1 MNASPNIIEVS
12 VQNFQTEVVEK
23 SQQIPVF
30 LEFYADGAEPSE
42 QLAPILNKLATEF
55 SEKMILA
62 RVDVQQNQQIV
73 QQLAVRTLPT
83 VKVIF
88 QGQMAQDLE
97 GPQEEATLREM
108 IEQLT
113 MSSVERIREQIK
125 VYLAQGHRAEAIEL
139 LQQVISEEPHNHAL
153 QTELSDLLI
162 MENRIDEAKLIL
174 ASLPTDAEGI
184 SKPQNRVAFIEL
196 ANELPPLAE
205 LLTAREANEDDLQ
218 LQYDTA
224 VRLIAD
230 DQIEAALEGLL
241 VMLKKDKSFDDELAR
256 KTMIKVF
263 ELLGKGDAMATAY
276 RRKMFTFLH

>member
-55 SEKMILA
+55 SEKIILA

-83 VKVIF
+83 IKVIF

-125 VYLAQGHRAEAIEL
+125 VYLAQGHRTEAIEL

-263 ELLGKGDAMATAY
+263 ELLGKGNAMATAY

>member
-55 SEKMILA
+55 SEKIILA

-83 VKVIF
+83 IKVIF

-97 GPQEEATLREM
+97 GPQEEDTLREM

-125 VYLAQGHRAEAIEL
+125 VYLAQGHRTEAIEL

>member
-55 SEKMILA
+55 SEKIILA
-62 RVDVQQNQQIV
+62 RVDVQQNPQIV
-73 QQLAVRTLPT
+73 QQLNVRTLPT
-83 VKVIF
+83 IKVIF

-97 GPQEEATLREM
+97 GPQEESALREI

-125 VYLAQGHRAEAIEL
+125 VHLEQGDRVAAIGL
-139 LQQVISEEPHNHAL
+139 LQQVIAEEPNNHAL

-162 MENRIDEAKLIL
+162 MENRIDEAKQIL
-174 ASLPTDAEGI
+174 ASLPADAEGI
-184 SKPQNRVAFIEL
+184 SKPQNRIAFIEI
-196 ANELPPLAE
+196 ATELPPLAE
-205 LLTAREANEDDLQ
+205 LLASRDADEDNLQ

-241 VMLKKDKSFDDELAR
+241 VMLKKDKSFEEELAR

-263 ELLGKGDAMATAY
+263 ELLGKGDQMATAY

>member
-12 VQNFQTEVVEK
+12 VQNFQSEVIEK

-42 QLAPILNKLATEF
+42 QLAPILNRLANEF
-55 SEKMILA
+55 SEKIILA
-62 RVDVQQNQQIV
+62 RVNVQQNPQIV

-83 VKVIF
+83 IKVIF

-97 GPQEEATLREM
+97 GPQEETTLREI

-125 VYLAQGHRAEAIEL
+125 VYLSQGLRAEAIEL

-162 MENRIDEAKLIL
+162 MENRIDEAKQIL

-184 SKPQNRVAFIEL
+184 SKPQNRIAFIEL
-196 ANELPPLAE
+196 ASELPPLAE
-205 LLTAREANEDDLQ
+205 LMNAREANGDDLQ

-241 VMLKKDKSFDDELAR
+241 IMLKKDKSFDDELAR

-263 ELLGKGDAMATAY
+263 ELLGKGDTMATAY

>member
-12 VQNFQTEVVEK
+12 VQNFQSEVVEK

-55 SEKMILA
+55 SEKIILA

-125 VYLAQGHRAEAIEL
+125 VYLAQGQRAEAIEL

-205 LLTAREANEDDLQ
+205 LLTAREANGDDLQ

-241 VMLKKDKSFDDELAR
+241 IMLKKDKSFDDELAR

>member
-1 MNASPNIIEVS
+1 MNASPNIVEVS

-55 SEKMILA
+55 SEKIILA

-125 VYLAQGHRAEAIEL
+125 VYLAQGQRAEAIEL

-205 LLTAREANEDDLQ
+205 LLTAREANGDDLQ

>member
-12 VQNFQTEVVEK
+12 VQNFQSEVVEK

-55 SEKMILA
+55 SEKIILA

-125 VYLAQGHRAEAIEL
+125 VYLAQGQRAEAIEL

-162 MENRIDEAKLIL
+162 MENRIDEAKQIL

-184 SKPQNRVAFIEL
+184 SKPQNRIAFIEL
-196 ANELPPLAE
+196 ASELPPLAE
-205 LLTAREANEDDLQ
+205 LMNAREANGDDLQ

-241 VMLKKDKSFDDELAR
+241 IMLKKDKSFDDELAR

-263 ELLGKGDAMATAY
+263 ELLGKGDTMATAY

>member
-55 SEKMILA
+55 SEKIILA

-83 VKVIF
+83 IKVIF

-113 MSSVERIREQIK
+113 FANLFQGQNIWQSSHPKI
-125 VYLAQGHRAEAIEL
+125 L
-139 LQQVISEEPHNHAL
+139 LPIFFLNS
-153 QTELSDLLI
+153 
-162 MENRIDEAKLIL
+162 K
-174 ASLPTDAEGI
+174 GI
-184 SKPQNRVAFIEL
+184 APLCSMVRYEMQRVAS
-196 ANELPPLAE
+196 NW
-205 LLTAREANEDDLQ
+205 
-218 LQYDTA
+218 
-224 VRLIAD
+224 
-230 DQIEAALEGLL
+230 
-241 VMLKKDKSFDDELAR
+241 
-256 KTMIKVF
+256 
-263 ELLGKGDAMATAY
+263 
-276 RRKMFTFLH
+276 

>member
-1 MNASPNIIEVS
+1 
-12 VQNFQTEVVEK
+12 
-23 SQQIPVF
+23 
-30 LEFYADGAEPSE
+30 
-42 QLAPILNKLATEF
+42 
-55 SEKMILA
+55 
-62 RVDVQQNQQIV
+62 
-73 QQLAVRTLPT
+73 
-83 VKVIF
+83 
-88 QGQMAQDLE
+88 
-97 GPQEEATLREM
+97 
-108 IEQLT
+108 
-113 MSSVERIREQIK
+113 
-125 VYLAQGHRAEAIEL
+125 
-139 LQQVISEEPHNHAL
+139 
-153 QTELSDLLI
+153 

-224 VRLIAD
+224 VRLIAV

>member
-55 SEKMILA
+55 SEKIILA

-83 VKVIF
+83 IKVIF

-97 GPQEEATLREM
+97 GPQEEATLREL

-125 VYLAQGHRAEAIEL
+125 VYLAQGHRTEAIEL

>member
-12 VQNFQTEVVEK
+12 VQNFQSEVIEK

-42 QLAPILNKLATEF
+42 QLAPILNRLANEF
-55 SEKMILA
+55 SEKIILA
-62 RVDVQQNQQIV
+62 RVNVQQNPQIV

-83 VKVIF
+83 IKVIF

-97 GPQEEATLREM
+97 GPQEETTLREI

-125 VYLAQGHRAEAIEL
+125 VYLSQGLRAEAIEL

-162 MENRIDEAKLIL
+162 MENRIDEAKQIL

-184 SKPQNRVAFIEL
+184 SKPQNRIAFIEL
-196 ANELPPLAE
+196 ASELPPLAE
-205 LLTAREANEDDLQ
+205 LMNAREANGDDLQ

-241 VMLKKDKSFDDELAR
+241 IMLKKDKSFEDELAR

-263 ELLGKGDAMATAY
+263 ELLGKGDTMATAY

>member
-55 SEKMILA
+55 SEKIILA

-88 QGQMAQDLE
+88 QGQMAQALE

>member
-205 LLTAREANEDDLQ
+205 LLTAREANGDDLQ

-241 VMLKKDKSFDDELAR
+241 IMLKKDKSFDDELAR

>member
-1 MNASPNIIEVS
+1 MNASPNIVEVS

-55 SEKMILA
+55 SEKIILA

-83 VKVIF
+83 IKVIF

-97 GPQEEATLREM
+97 GPQEEDTLREM

-224 VRLIAD
+224 VRLIAV

>member
-55 SEKMILA
+55 SEKIILA

-113 MSSVERIREQIK
+113 MSSVERIRERIK
-125 VYLAQGHRAEAIEL
+125 VYLAQGQRAEAIEL

-205 LLTAREANEDDLQ
+205 LLTAREANGDDLQ

-241 VMLKKDKSFDDELAR
+241 IMLKKDKSFDDELAR

>member
-1 MNASPNIIEVS
+1 MNASPNIVEVS

-55 SEKMILA
+55 SEKIILA

-83 VKVIF
+83 IKVIF

-97 GPQEEATLREM
+97 GPQEEDTLREM

-184 SKPQNRVAFIEL
+184 SKPQNRIAFIEL

>member
-1 MNASPNIIEVS
+1 MNASPNIVEVS

-55 SEKMILA
+55 SEKIILA

-83 VKVIF
+83 IKVIF

-97 GPQEEATLREM
+97 GPQEEDTLREM

-205 LLTAREANEDDLQ
+205 LLTARDANEDDLQ

>member
-55 SEKMILA
+55 SEKIILA

-83 VKVIF
+83 IKVIF

-125 VYLAQGHRAEAIEL
+125 VYLAQGHRTEAIEL

>member
-55 SEKMILA
+55 SEKIILA

-241 VMLKKDKSFDDELAR
+241 IMLKKDKSFDDELAR

>member
-83 VKVIF
+83 IKVIF

-125 VYLAQGHRAEAIEL
+125 VYLAQGHRTEAIEL

-205 LLTAREANEDDLQ
+205 LLTAREANGDDLQ

-241 VMLKKDKSFDDELAR
+241 IMLKKDKSFDDELAR

>member
-1 MNASPNIIEVS
+1 MNASPNIVEVS

-55 SEKMILA
+55 SEKIILA

-83 VKVIF
+83 IKVIF

-125 VYLAQGHRAEAIEL
+125 VYLAQGHRTEAIEL

-196 ANELPPLAE
+196 ANELPPLADF
-205 LLTAREANEDDLQ
+205 LPAREANEDDLQ

>member
-83 VKVIF
+83 IKVIF

-125 VYLAQGHRAEAIEL
+125 VYLAQGHRTEAIEL

-205 LLTAREANEDDLQ
+205 LLTAREANGDDLQ

-241 VMLKKDKSFDDELAR
+241 IMLKKDKSFDDEQAR

>member
-55 SEKMILA
+55 SEKIILA

-97 GPQEEATLREM
+97 GPQEEDTLREM

-125 VYLAQGHRAEAIEL
+125 VYLAQGQRAEAIEL

-205 LLTAREANEDDLQ
+205 LLTAREANGDDLQ

-241 VMLKKDKSFDDELAR
+241 IMLKKDKSFDDELAR

>member
-83 VKVIF
+83 IKVIF

-125 VYLAQGHRAEAIEL
+125 VYLEQGHRTEAIEL

>member
-55 SEKMILA
+55 SEKIILA

-113 MSSVERIREQIK
+113 MSSVERIREQIE
-125 VYLAQGHRAEAIEL
+125 VYLAQGQRAEAIEL

-205 LLTAREANEDDLQ
+205 LLTAREANGDDLQ

-241 VMLKKDKSFDDELAR
+241 IMLKKDKSFDDELAR

>member
-1 MNASPNIIEVS
+1 MNASPNIVEVS

-55 SEKMILA
+55 SEKIILA

-83 VKVIF
+83 IKVIF

-125 VYLAQGHRAEAIEL
+125 VYLAQGHRTEAIEL

-174 ASLPTDAEGI
+174 ANLPTDAEGI

>member
-42 QLAPILNKLATEF
+42 QLAPILHKLATEF

-83 VKVIF
+83 IKVIF

-97 GPQEEATLREM
+97 GPQEEAILREM

-125 VYLAQGHRAEAIEL
+125 VYLAQGHRTEAIEL

-205 LLTAREANEDDLQ
+205 LLTAREANGDDLQ

-241 VMLKKDKSFDDELAR
+241 IMLKKDKSFDDELAR

>member
-1 MNASPNIIEVS
+1 MNASPNIVEVS

-55 SEKMILA
+55 SEKIILA

-83 VKVIF
+83 IKVIF

-97 GPQEEATLREM
+97 GPQEEDTLREM

>member
-55 SEKMILA
+55 SEKIILA

-83 VKVIF
+83 IKVIF

-97 GPQEEATLREM
+97 GPQEEDTLREM

-230 DQIEAALEGLL
+230 DQIEGALEGLL

>member
-55 SEKMILA
+55 SEKIILA

-97 GPQEEATLREM
+97 GPQEEDTLREM

-125 VYLAQGHRAEAIEL
+125 VYLAQGHRTEAIEL

-205 LLTAREANEDDLQ
+205 LLTAREANGDDLQ

-241 VMLKKDKSFDDELAR
+241 IMLKKDKSFDDELAR

>member
-1 MNASPNIIEVS
+1 MNASSNIIEVS

-42 QLAPILNKLATEF
+42 QLAPILNKLAVEF
-55 SEKMILA
+55 SDKIILA

-73 QQLAVRTLPT
+73 QQLGVRTLPT

-125 VYLAQGHRAEAIEL
+125 VYLAQGNRPGAIEL
-139 LQQVISEEPHNHAL
+139 LQQVIAEEPNNHAL
-153 QTELSDLLI
+153 HTELSDLLI
-162 MENRIDEAKLIL
+162 MENRIDEAKQIL
-174 ASLPTDAEGI
+174 AALPTDAEGI
-184 SKPQNRVAFIEL
+184 SKPQNRITFIEL
-196 ANELPPLAE
+196 ANELASLDE
-205 LLTAREANEDDLQ
+205 LLAARDANEEDLK
-218 LQYDTA
+218 LQYDAA
-224 VRLIAD
+224 VGLIAD
-230 DQIEAALEGLL
+230 DQIEAALEALL
-241 VMLKKDKSFDDELAR
+241 TMLKKDKIF
-256 KTMIKVF
+256 
-263 ELLGKGDAMATAY
+263 
-276 RRKMFTFLH
+276 

>member
-55 SEKMILA
+55 SEKIILA

-263 ELLGKGDAMATAY
+263 ELLGKGNAMATAY

>member
-1 MNASPNIIEVS
+1 MNASPNIVEVS

-55 SEKMILA
+55 SEKIILA

-97 GPQEEATLREM
+97 GPQEEDTLREM

>member
-1 MNASPNIIEVS
+1 MNASPNIVEVS

-55 SEKMILA
+55 SEKIILA

-83 VKVIF
+83 IKVIF

-205 LLTAREANEDDLQ
+205 LLTAREANGDDLQ

-241 VMLKKDKSFDDELAR
+241 IMLKKDKSFDDELAR